1 MALSPGKVKDPMYGA
16 SHVVFFFELFSLRV
30 ACLLLFSLR
39 VLSVCSHFLD
49 FSRLLLSLL
58 LSLHQVVL
66 SSQTKSQDGLKII
79 PFVEIQIFY
88 VVRLI
93 EIPFAHHR
101 EELIGPR

>member
-16 SHVVFFFELFSLRV
+16 SHVVFFELFFRV
-30 ACLLLFSLR
+30 

-49 FSRLLLSLL
+49 FSRLLLLLLL

-79 PFVEIQIFY
+79 QVVEIQIFY

-93 EIPFAHHR
+93 EIPFAHHIER
-101 EELIGPR
+101 RTSGPR